1 MSSLYN
7 ISKEAT
13 PPAALNLTLPASDPI
28 ALLYMPWGSAT
39 RGSIAIGI
47 LKECAK
53 QIGVKTDVHY
63 LNIKF
68 AEKIG
73 LELYESISE
82 ASAFFPEW
90 FFSSVLFGPQGLG
103 LLKNS
108 WEDLLSTELGSRM
121 AERLK
126 ELTNGSEELCLKIVN
141 DYVPE
146 YIDEILTSVDWSQY
160 RVIGFSVTFAQTL
173 ASLLL
178 AKRIKDRH
186 PDTRIVLGGANVD
199 AEMGFEVIKA
209 CDWVDY
215 VVHGE
220 AERSFPQLLKN
231 IYNDDDSEKIPGVSV
246 RRGCEIV
253 PGFSDAQ
260 LIHNLNESP
269 MPDYSDFMKEAK
281 RANIDKRFPIRL
293 SFESSR
299 GCWWGA
305 KAHCTF
311 CGLNGQNM
319 AFRKKEP
326 ERVYDEVLKLAGEY
340 RCLQLNATDNILD
353 MGYFKQLLPR
363 LAEANFDLSLFY
375 EVKANLTREQVRK
388 LAASGITQI
397 QPGIESFDT
406 ELLRMMRKG
415 VTAIQNIQLL
425 KWCYEDGIDPYWNIL
440 YGFPGERPEQYKD
453 LPRLLRLLSHLR
465 PPSGLAAVIFE
476 RFSPYHFD
484 KEKFKLTLTPF
495 PLYPMLYPSPVDYD
509 KIAYYFDG
517 KWEGQTAD
525 PAEYIKPSL
534 EVQQEWRARWEEG
547 RTVFY
552 YEKGPRFLTLYDNRP
567 LVKGAGLTFRRQNL
581 NEKQARVYL
590 FCDEKRS
597 FKAIHQMLNEGSE
610 KPLPEEKLRIMLDQ
624 FVEHGFM
631 FAENDSYLSLAV
643 KKSAIK
649 SHVRARAEGNA

>member
-1 MSSLYN
+1 MSSLYD
-7 ISKEAT
+7 ITKEAT
-13 PPAALNLTLPASDPI
+13 PPAALNLIPTANDPI
-28 ALLYMPWGSAT
+28 ALVYMPWGSVT

-47 LKECAK
+47 LKQCAK
-53 QIGVKTDVHY
+53 QIGVKADVHY

-68 AEKIG
+68 AEQMG

-108 WEDLLSTELGSRM
+108 WEDLLSTELGSKM

-141 DYVPE
+141 DYVPQ
-146 YIDEILTSVDWSQY
+146 YIDECLASVDWSQY
-160 RVIGFSVTFAQTL
+160 RVIGFSATFAQTL

-186 PDTRIVLGGANVD
+186 PDLKIVLGGANVD
-199 AEMGFEVIKA
+199 SEMGFEVIKA
-209 CDWVDY
+209 FDWVDY

-220 AERSFPQLLKN
+220 AERSFPQLLTN
-231 IYNDDDSEKIPGVSV
+231 IYNEDYEQKIPGVSA
-246 RRGCEIV
+246 RRGCEII

-260 LIHNLNESP
+260 LLHNLNESP
-269 MPDYSDFMKEAK
+269 MPDYSDFIKEAK
-281 RANIDKRFPIRL
+281 RANIDKRFPLRL

-340 RCLQLNATDNILD
+340 RCLQFNATDNILD

-363 LAEANFDLSLFY
+363 LAEANFDLSIFY

-406 ELLRMMRKG
+406 ELLRLMRKG

-425 KWCYEDGIDPYWNIL
+425 KWCLEDGIDAYWNIL
-440 YGFPGERPEQYKD
+440 YGFPGERAEQYKD

-465 PPSGLAAVIFE
+465 PPSGMSPVIFE
-476 RFSPYHFD
+476 RFSPYHFE

-495 PLYPMLYPSPVDYD
+495 PLYPMLYPSPVEYD
-509 KIAYYFDG
+509 KVAYYFHG
-517 KWEGQTAD
+517 KWEGQTEN
-525 PAEYIKPSL
+525 PQEYISPAL
-534 EVQQEWRARWEEG
+534 EVQQEWLARWEEG
-547 RTVFY
+547 KTAFY
-552 YEKGPRFLTLYDNRP
+552 YEKGPGFLTLYDNRP
-567 LVKGAGLTFRRQNL
+567 LVKGAGLNFRRQNL
-581 NEKQARVYL
+581 NEKQSRVYL

-597 FKAIHQMLNEGSE
+597 FKAIAQMLNEGSE
-610 KPLPEEKLRIMLDQ
+610 KPLPEEKLRIMLEQ
-624 FVEHGFM
+624 FVNQGLM
-631 FAENDSYLSLAV
+631 FSEDDSYLSLAV
-643 KKSAIK
+643 RKSSIK
-649 SHVRARAEGNA
+649 GRASANIDGNG

>member
-7 ISKEAT
+7 ITKEAT
-13 PPAALNLTLPASDPI
+13 PPAALNLILPAKDPI
-28 ALLYMPWGSAT
+28 ALVYMPWGSVT

-53 QIGVKTDVHY
+53 QIGVKSDVHY

-73 LELYESISE
+73 IELYESISD

-90 FFSSVLFGPQGLG
+90 FFSTVLFGPQGLG
-103 LLKNS
+103 LVKNT
-108 WEDLLSTELGSRM
+108 WDDLRSTELGSKM
-121 AERLK
+121 TERLK
-126 ELTNGSEELCLKIVN
+126 ALTNDSEELCLKIVN
-141 DYVPE
+141 DYVPQ
-146 YIDEILTSVDWSQY
+146 YIDECLAGTDWSQY
-160 RVIGFSVTFAQTL
+160 RVIGFSATFAQTL

-178 AKRIKDRH
+178 AKQIKDRH
-186 PDTRIVLGGANVD
+186 PDIKIVMGGANVD
-199 AEMGFEVIKA
+199 SEMGFEVIKA
-209 CDWVDY
+209 CDWIDY

-220 AERSFPQLLKN
+220 AERSFPQLLNN
-231 IYNDDDSEKIPGVSV
+231 IYNEDFSQKIPGVST
-246 RRGCEIV
+246 RRGNEIE
-253 PGFSDAQ
+253 PGFNDAQ
-260 LIHNLNESP
+260 LLRDLNESP
-269 MPDYSDFMKEAK
+269 MPDYSDYIREAQ
-281 RANIDKRFPIRL
+281 RANIDKRLRIKL

-311 CGLNGQNM
+311 CGLNASNM

-326 ERVYDEVLKLAGEY
+326 SRVYEEILTLAEQY
-340 RCLQLNATDNILD
+340 RCLTLNATDNILD

-363 LAEANFDLSLFY
+363 LAEADLDLCLFY

-415 VTAIQNIQLL
+415 VTGIQNIQLL
-425 KWCYEDGIDPYWNIL
+425 KWCYEDGIDPFWNIL
-440 YGFPGERPEQYKD
+440 YGFPGERAEQYKD

-465 PPSGLAAVIFE
+465 PPSGMTPVIFE

-484 KEKFKLTLTPF
+484 KDKFKLKLTPF
-495 PLYPMLYPSPVDYD
+495 PLYGKLYPSTVDFD
-509 KIAYYFDG
+509 KVAYYFHG
-517 KWEGQTAD
+517 TWEGQTMD
-525 PAEYIKPSL
+525 PEEYLAPAL
-534 EVQQEWRARWEEG
+534 EVHQEWLARWEEG

-552 YEKGPRFLTLYDNRP
+552 YEKGPGFLTLYDNRP
-567 LVKGAGLTFRRQNL
+567 LVKGGGLRFRRLNL

-597 FKAIHQMLNEGSE
+597 FNAIQQMLNEGNDN
-610 KPLPEEKLRIMLDQ
+610 PMPESKLRIMMNQ
-624 FVEHGFM
+624 FVEQGLM
-631 FAENDSYLSLAV
+631 YSEDDCYLSLAV
-643 KKSAIK
+643 RKSAIK
-649 SHVRARAEGNA
+649 SHVRAENSA

>member
-13 PPAALNLTLPASDPI
+13 PPAALNFTLPAKEPI
-28 ALLYMPWGSAT
+28 GLVYMPWGSVA

-53 QIGVKTDVHY
+53 QIGIKPDVHY

-73 LELYESISE
+73 VELYESISE

-108 WEDLLSTELGSRM
+108 LDDLLSTELGRQM

-141 DYVPE
+141 EYVPQ
-146 YIDEILTSVDWSQY
+146 YIDECLASVDWSQY
-160 RVIGFSVTFAQTL
+160 RVIGFSATFAQTL

-178 AKRIKDRH
+178 AKQIKDRH
-186 PDTRIVLGGANVD
+186 PDVRIVLGGANVD
-199 AEMGFEVIKA
+199 SEMGFEVIKA
-209 CDWVDY
+209 CNWIDY

-220 AERSFPQLLKN
+220 AEVSFPQLLKN
-231 IYNDDDSEKIPGVSV
+231 IYNDDESQKIPGVSV
-246 RRGCEIV
+246 RRGTEIV
-253 PGFSDAQ
+253 PGYSDAQ
-260 LIHNLNESP
+260 LLHNLNESP
-269 MPDYSDFMKEAK
+269 MPDYSDFMKEAQ
-281 RANIDKRFPIRL
+281 RANIDKQFRIKL

-311 CGLNGQNM
+311 CGLNGNNM

-326 ERVYDEVLKLAGEY
+326 ARVYDEVLKLAGQY
-340 RCLQLNATDNILD
+340 RCLTLNAVDNILD

-397 QPGIESFDT
+397 QPGIESFST

-440 YGFPGERPEQYKD
+440 YGFPGERAEQYKD
-453 LPRLLRLLSHLR
+453 LPRLMRLLSHLR
-465 PPSGLAAVIFE
+465 PPGGLSPVIFE
-476 RFSPYHFD
+476 RFSPYHFE

-495 PLYPMLYPSPVDYD
+495 PLYPLLYPSPVEYD
-509 KIAYYFDG
+509 KVAYYFHG
-517 KWEGQTAD
+517 RWEGQTED
-525 PAEYIKPSL
+525 PQEYIKPTL
-534 EVQQEWRARWEEG
+534 EVHQEWLARWDEG

-552 YEKGPRFLTLYDNRP
+552 YEKGPGFLTLYDNRP
-567 LVKGAGLTFRRQNL
+567 LVKGAGLRFRRQNL

-597 FKAIHQMLNEGSE
+597 FKAIEQMLNEGSE
-610 KPLPEEKLRIMLDQ
+610 KPLPNEKLRIMLDQ
-624 FVEHGFM
+624 FVEHGLM
-631 FAENDSYLSLAV
+631 YSENDSYLSLAV

-649 SHVRARAEGNA
+649 SHLRASAEENG